1 MTTSSKGCDSSF
13 HQVHLQRRRSWAES
27 SWWILSEQLKDSDYY
42 HTCIHCFTVW
52 AVIKCLLQSVLDAVL
67 QHTVSPSSL
76 LCLLWRAAVF
86 RTSWGPRS
94 APWGTRGSA
103 GGSDKHPSFINTELT
118 GETSPAPPCGQHHTL
133 HPPPAQG
140 QSPDGESQ
148 MSFSLVI
155 MFNVC
160 RRDDWTCGA
169 VLISTSFK
177 LTVDPFITTGF

>member
-1 MTTSSKGCDSSF
+1 MTAAFIRSICRDDAPEPSPADESCPNNSKT
-13 HQVHLQRRRSWAES
+13 LT
-27 SWWILSEQLKDSDYY
+27 II
-42 HTCIHCFTVW
+42 IHAFTV
-52 AVIKCLLQSVLDAVL
+52 LLFYCDKVSVTVRAGRRPAAHSQSVLSALSPVESSCL
-67 QHTVSPSSL
+67 QDFMGPPISSL
-76 LCLLWRAAVF
+76 RD
-86 RTSWGPRS
+86 S
-94 APWGTRGSA
+94 GSA
-103 GGSDKHPSFINTELT
+103 GGSDKHPSFFNTELT

-133 HPPPAQG
+133 HPPPARG